1 MVYFWVIF
9 FIVFYTYILYPLL
22 LKVISFF
29 YNENEIT
36 FNVKEI
42 LNVDFVILAYNEEKV
57 IYDKILNSLDAL
69 KKING
74 AKLWIVSDGSTDKTN
89 QIVTSLIGNPIIE
102 FIQLKRSGKSQSINS
117 IIPLLKGDIIVFSDA
132 NVDFSKSTIINLLKP
147 FNDINV
153 GCTCGKVIY
162 RNPNNVNSGD
172 GESMYWKYEN
182 EIKKLESKIGYVA
195 GATGAVYAIRRE
207 LFHPLPSNCINDD
220 FTISMKIVEA
230 GFKCK
235 YVENAVVY
243 ENVAPTIKDEFKRH
257 VRDATGHYIS
267 IIHLIKLVNL
277 FIGARSFIFW
287 SHRLIR
293 WAVPFLLILLFII
306 NTTLLDKIFYSTFF
320 YCQIIFYFFAIVG
333 IFTNNNNKINIIF
346 FVPFYFCNLNF
357 ALFLGFLNSIFVKQ
371 KGIWESTAR

>member
-1 MVYFWVIF
+1 MAYFWVF
-9 FIVFYTYILYPLL
+9 FFLVFYTYALYPLL
-22 LKVISFF
+22 LKIISFF
-29 YNENEIT
+29 YHEKEMI
-36 FNVKEI
+36 FNSKEI
-42 LNVDFVILAYNEEKV
+42 LNIDFVILAYNEEKV
-57 IYDKILNSLDAL
+57 IHNKILNSLDAL
-69 KKING
+69 KKINS

-89 QIVTSLIGNPIIE
+89 QIVSSFIVNPLIE

-117 IIPLLKGDIIVFSDA
+117 VIPLLKGNIIVFSDA
-132 NVDFSKSTIINLLKP
+132 NVEFSESTIMNLLKP

-162 RNPNNVNSGD
+162 RNPNKVNSGD
-172 GESMYWKYEN
+172 GESLYWKYEN
-182 EIKKLESKIGYVA
+182 EIKKIESKIGYVS

-230 GFKCK
+230 GYKCK

-243 ENVAPTIKDEFKRH
+243 ENVAPTVIDEFKRH
-257 VRDATGHYIS
+257 IRDATGHYIS

-277 FIGARSFIFW
+277 FTGVRSLIFW

-293 WAVPFLLILLFII
+293 WSVPFLLFLLFII
-306 NTTLLDKIFYSTFF
+306 NVTLLDHILYIFFF
-320 YCQIIFYFFAIVG
+320 YCQLFFYFFAFIG
-333 IFTNNNNKINIIF
+333 IFTNNNKKINIIF
-346 FVPFYFCNLNF
+346 FIPFYFCNLNL
-357 ALFLGFLNSIFVKQ
+357 ALLLGFFNSIFVKQ